1 MFAALSL
8 AGPQKRRWPA
18 RFAALLAIVVI
29 TGARV
34 AGAADGPWMNEDQMR
49 AAFSGVTLEGKYGS
63 GKPFTE
69 VYEKDGSLQ
78 YRETQTVIGGKWSVQ
93 AGTLC
98 TIYDNDPTGGCYRVK
113 QVGANCF
120 EFYFVARSE
129 AQAQSDQKRP
139 SWTARGSVV
148 GKPGICAE
156 EHSV

>member
-8 AGPQKRRWPA
+8 AGSQKRRWPA

-78 YRETQTVIGGKWSVQ
+78 YRETQTVIGGKWSVEARYALFSNEFATRQ
-93 AGTLC
+93 LTFRRQIFYAGTV
-98 TIYDNDPTGGCYRVK
+98 YR
-113 QVGANCF
+113 
-120 EFYFVARSE
+120 YR
-129 AQAQSDQKRP
+129 
-139 SWTARGSVV
+139 
-148 GKPGICAE
+148 
-156 EHSV
+156 